1 MKVDVAAL
9 REEYSR
15 AELDIDEVAPNPL
28 DQFRQWF
35 NEAVDSEIQEPN
47 AMVLSTVIA
56 NRPSQR
62 TVLMKA
68 YDDSGFVF
76 FTNYESR
83 KAREILANY
92 NVSILFPWYPLERQ
106 VIVNGTAQKVSTQE
120 SMQYFLSRPW
130 GSQLGAWVSQQS
142 TVISN
147 RSILETKLAEMKRKF
162 KEGKV
167 PLPDFWGGFRIQPE
181 SYEFW
186 QGRKNRLHDRIYYEL
201 LNQEWKISRLSP

>member
-83 KAREILANY
+83 KAREILAND